1 MIGRMFVYLT
11 FVNQKNNQV
20 MEEQKMPI
28 EENESTLTN
37 DAVETSNQEVV
48 IDSAIEIERLKAE
61 TAEQKD
67 KFLRLSAEFDNYK
80 RRTARERIDLIQTAG
95 KEIIV
100 SLLDVLDDSE
110 RAEKQLR
117 LTNENNENIEGTLLV
132 FNKLKSNLQQKG
144 LTAMES
150 LNTDFDVEKHEA
162 ISEIDGSPEQKGKV
176 IDELMKGY
184 YLNDKIIRF
193 AKVVVGK

>member
-1 MIGRMFVYLT
+1 
-11 FVNQKNNQV
+11 

-37 DAVETSNQEVV
+37 EDSETSNQETLV
-48 IDSAIEIERLKAE
+48 DSSIEIEKLKAE

-132 FNKLKSNLQQKG
+132 FNKLKSILQQKG
-144 LTAMES
+144 LTPMES
-150 LNTDFDVEKHEA
+150 INTDFDVEKHEA

-193 AKVVVGK
+193 AKVDVGK

>member
-1 MIGRMFVYLT
+1 
-11 FVNQKNNQV
+11 
-20 MEEQKMPI
+20 MPI

-37 DAVETSNQEVV
+37 EDSETSNQETLV
-48 IDSAIEIERLKAE
+48 DSSIEIEKLKAE

-132 FNKLKSNLQQKG
+132 FNKLKSILQQKG
-144 LTAMES
+144 LTPMES
-150 LNTDFDVEKHEA
+150 INTDFDVEKHEA

>member
-1 MIGRMFVYLT
+1 
-11 FVNQKNNQV
+11 

-37 DAVETSNQEVV
+37 EDSETSNQETLV
-48 IDSAIEIERLKAE
+48 DSSIEIEKLKAE

-117 LTNENNENIEGTLLV
+117 LTNESNENIEGTLLV
-132 FNKLKSNLQQKG
+132 FNKLKSILQQKG

-150 LNTDFDVEKHEA
+150 INTDFDVEKHEA

>member
-1 MIGRMFVYLT
+1 
-11 FVNQKNNQV
+11 
-20 MEEQKMPI
+20 MPI

-37 DAVETSNQEVV
+37 EDSETSNQETLV
-48 IDSAIEIERLKAE
+48 DSSIEIEKLKAE

-117 LTNENNENIEGTLLV
+117 LTNESNENIEGTLLV
-132 FNKLKSNLQQKG
+132 FNKLKSILQQKG

-150 LNTDFDVEKHEA
+150 INTDFDVEKHEA

>member
-1 MIGRMFVYLT
+1 
-11 FVNQKNNQV
+11 

-28 EENESTLTN
+28 EESESTLTN
-37 DAVETSNQEVV
+37 DAAETSNQEVA
-48 IDSAIEIERLKAE
+48 IDSSIEIERLKAE
-61 TAEQKD
+61 TAEQRD

-132 FNKLKSNLQQKG
+132 FNKLKSILLQKG

-150 LNTDFDVEKHEA
+150 INTDFDVEKHEA

>member
-1 MIGRMFVYLT
+1 MFVYLT